1 MADLETQPRRNASN
15 PPGFAYLMTGIAI
28 GCIWLSYVLCA
39 VFGPDLVTGA
49 QHQHF
54 KSAAAIGWIFSAI
67 ATALVVTAALQGIR
81 AKVTDRA
88 PWTTLGLGVA
98 AIWLAVM
105 FVGVFAPVWVT
116 GTDPDRIPFWA
127 GLSVIA
133 GVILTVILCNF
144 LKNASFQPVESTAG
158 STTATPTTAV
168 ESAAEDDTVQLR
180 RLAQLRDSGVITEA
194 EFQAKKDELLRRI

>member
-1 MADLETQPRRNASN
+1 MAVLEPQQRRIAPWN
-15 PPGFAYLMTGIAI
+15 PSFAYLMTGIAL

-81 AKVTDRA
+81 AKVTDKA
-88 PWTTLGLGVA
+88 PWTVLGLGVG
-98 AIWLAVM
+98 AIWLAVL

-144 LKNASFQPVESTAG
+144 LKTASFQPAESTAV
-158 STTATPTTAV
+158 SATTTPTV
-168 ESAAEDDTVQLR
+168 DLESAVEDDTVKLR